1 MTCQPSWAAWVRV
14 RGMLVQAW
22 TGMNSRA
29 PALAL
34 LTAGDSGAEL
44 RAHVR
49 TPLAPRK

>member
-1 MTCQPSWAAWVRV
+1 
-14 RGMLVQAW
+14 MLVQAW

-34 LTAGDSGAEL
+34 LTAGDSGAEF